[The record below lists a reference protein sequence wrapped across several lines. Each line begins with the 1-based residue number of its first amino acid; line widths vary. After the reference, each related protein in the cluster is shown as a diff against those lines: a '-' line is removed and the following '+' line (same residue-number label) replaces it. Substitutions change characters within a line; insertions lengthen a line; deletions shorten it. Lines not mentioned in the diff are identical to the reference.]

1 MGQQATSIFDVN
13 TGVYYEKLRN
23 EKLEKLRISVS
34 KKKKGEKKKKGKTKK
49 KKETP
54 LNERNCVDSNL
65 HLTYLQLK
73 RGRKTILRGAI
84 KKTSLKKRDP
94 NREMHNYI

>member
-1 MGQQATSIFDVN
+1 MGQQPLQFLTS
-13 TGVYYEKLRN
+13 TRGVYYEKLRN

-34 KKKKGEKKKKGKTKK
+34 KKKRRKEKERENKK

>member
-34 KKKKGEKKKKGKTKK
+34 KKKKRKEKERENKKKKKK
-49 KKETP
+49 HHWTSEIASIQIYIWRIYNWNVGEKP
-54 LNERNCVDSNL
+54 FCVE
-65 HLTYLQLK
+65 QLRK
-73 RGRKTILRGAI
+73 R
-84 KKTSLKKRDP
+84 P
-94 NREMHNYI
+94 

>member
-23 EKLEKLRISVS
+23 EKLEKLRISIS
-34 KKKKGEKKKKGKTKK
+34 KKKKEKRKRKGKQK